1 MTAYY
6 PTSIKND
13 YSLKV
18 DFSDTI
24 LAIHVNSLQEEV
36 SAIESNLGTYIRVSS
51 GWTGTFD
58 KTISLWDSLKD
69 RLANIEYGL
78 NKAMPDGGASGQVLI
93 KNSSSNYDVSW
104 GTVAA
109 ALPTQSGNN
118 GKFLTTNGST
128 ASWATVSE
136 GTPGETISSFLLIG
150 A

>member
-6 PTSIKND
+6 PSAVKND
-13 YSLKV
+13 YSTKV

-36 SAIESNLGTYIRVSS
+36 TAIEANLGTYIRTSS
-51 GWTGTFD
+51 GWVGTFD
-58 KTISLWDSLKD
+58 KTISTWDSLKD

-78 NKAMPDGGASGQVLI
+78 NKAMPDGGTSGQVLV

-104 GTVAA
+104 ATVSGGSS
-109 ALPTQSGNN
+109 LPSQGGNN
-118 GKFLTTNGST
+118 GKYLTTNGSV
-128 ASWATVSE
+128 ASWGTVAA
-136 GTPGETISSFLLIG
+136 GETISSLLLIG